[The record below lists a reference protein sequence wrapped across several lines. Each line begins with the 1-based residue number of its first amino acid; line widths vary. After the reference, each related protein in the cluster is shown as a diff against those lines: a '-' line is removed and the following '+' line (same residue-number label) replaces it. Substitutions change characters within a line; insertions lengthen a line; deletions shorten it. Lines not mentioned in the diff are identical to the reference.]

1 MARDRRALPL
11 QVRDGVRQFL
21 ADEGLRPGDRLPT
34 EEELVE
40 RFEVSRSTL
49 REALR
54 LLEQDGVLEV
64 RHGNGRYLSALP
76 IVERPITRLE
86 GTTELLQS
94 MGYEVSDRVLTVSVG
109 APTPDEAAALRLQ
122 SSAEVIHLE
131 RIRMQGS
138 EPLTYSAVAIPRSL
152 FPGPVGSYDWS
163 VPLHQLLDSLGH
175 RSAAAN
181 TQIKAASLPRQV
193 ARASGLPGTIPYL
206 LLVQTIVSRSGVFLI
221 YAHDYMRGDHFSY
234 DVRRVRDQP

>member
-11 QVRDGVRQFL
+11 QVREGVRQFL

-86 GTTELLQS
+86 GMTELLQG
-94 MGYEVSDRVLTVSVG
+94 MGYEVSDRVLSVSVG
-109 APTPDEAAALRLQ
+109 PPNADESAALRLRAA
-122 SSAEVIHLE
+122 AEVIHLE

-152 FPGPVGSYDWS
+152 FPGSVSSYDWS
-163 VPLHQLLDSLGH
+163 TPLHQLLDTLGH
-175 RSAAAN
+175 RTAAAN
-181 TQIKAASLPRQV
+181 TQIKAATLPRQI
-193 ARASGLPGTIPYL
+193 ARSSGLPASVPYL

-234 DVRRVRDQP
+234 DVRRVRDQA

>member
-64 RHGNGRYLSALP
+64 RQGNGRYLSALP

-86 GTTELLQS
+86 GMTELLQS
-94 MGYEVSDRVLTVSVG
+94 MGYEVSDRVLSVSVG
-109 APTPDEAAALRLQ
+109 APTPDEAAALRLP
-122 SSAEVIHLE
+122 S
-131 RIRMQGS
+131 
-138 EPLTYSAVAIPRSL
+138 
-152 FPGPVGSYDWS
+152 
-163 VPLHQLLDSLGH
+163 
-175 RSAAAN
+175 
-181 TQIKAASLPRQV
+181 
-193 ARASGLPGTIPYL
+193 
-206 LLVQTIVSRSGVFLI
+206 
-221 YAHDYMRGDHFSY
+221 
-234 DVRRVRDQP
+234 